1 MTALEQSTAGAADAQ
16 ARAYSGRFVV
26 RIAPSLH
33 RDLVRCARAEGV
45 SLNHFAAVALSRAV
59 GQRDRGEATRS
70 AQR

>member
-33 RDLVRCARAEGV
+33 RDLVRCARAEG
-45 SLNHFAAVALSRAV
+45 SASTISPPSRWRAV